1 MSLTATRAPQGP
13 GAPVPPTVPAPRA
26 GFPRRRSPALVSL
39 GVVLVVLGALG
50 AWKYVGSA
58 AGATR
63 AYLAVYQEI
72 QQGAKITQGDLQ
84 VVRITPVAGLT
95 PVDATDLDR
104 VVGLYAKVDLKPG
117 TLLTLDEVTSTAS
130 PAAGQAV
137 VGIDLKRSQRPDRA
151 LRSGD
156 HLTLIQLAD
165 PAAAGHPAGQ
175 LGTWSATVAGASDVY
190 SDGSQVIDVFVT
202 QADEAAVASLAS
214 AGDLAVALVP
224 GG

>member
-1 MSLTATRAPQGP
+1 MSLTATRTPQGP
-13 GAPVPPTVPAPRA
+13 GAPVPPAVPAPRA

-58 AGATR
+58 AGATHP
-63 AYLAVYQEI
+63 YLAVYREV
-72 QQGAKITQGDLQ
+72 QQGAKIGPDDLQ
-84 VVRITPVAGLT
+84 IVKITPVAGLT
-95 PVDATDLDR
+95 PVDAADVDR

-117 TLLTLDEVTSTAS
+117 TLLTIDEVTSTAS

-137 VGIDLKRSQRPDRA
+137 VGLDLKRSQRPNRT
-151 LRSGD
+151 LRTGD

-165 PAAAGHPAGQ
+165 PGAAGRPAGQ
-175 LGTWSATVAGASDVY
+175 LGTWQATVAGASDVF
-190 SDGSQVIDVFVT
+190 SDGSQVVDVFVT
-202 QADEAAVASLAS
+202 EADEAAIASLAS
-214 AGDLAVALVP
+214 AGDLAVALVS